1 VLSSENGIVVGCQV
15 TIAARSVGRLPVGCR
30 STAARRPAQRRPRY
44 RCGVRFGLL
53 GPLAV
58 WTADGRPVA
67 LPELKVRAL
76 LAHLLAHR
84 GRLVSAE
91 RLIDDLWGASLP
103 ADPANALQGKV
114 SQLRRVL
121 DAAEAGGRGLVAYR
135 QGGYLLQADHDSVDA
150 DQFHALTERARR
162 AADPRTVAGLLGDA
176 LALWRGDAL
185 ADFAG
190 EAFARAA
197 TVRLEE
203 ARLVALEDQAAA
215 RLELGEHHL
224 LAGEL
229 SDLVAQHPLRERLRE
244 VHMRALYRAG
254 RQSEALDS
262 YQRLRSLLIDEQ
274 GLDPGPGLAALQQA
288 ILRRDPD
295 LDAPA
300 APPAPARPPTN
311 LPTPLTD
318 LIGREDAVTAARSLL
333 AAGRMVTLTGPGGVG
348 KTRLAVETAG
358 GSTDTFPDGVWLL
371 ELASLGGRAPQEPA
385 ALVGALLAVLDIRP
399 DMRASGAPA
408 DPVDALAT
416 ALSTKQLLLILDN
429 CEGLADPVA
438 RLAARLLAAAPGL
451 RILATSQ
458 EPLRLPGELLQVVE
472 PLTLPDPAA
481 VADLTALRRSAAV
494 QLFEDRATAAAPA
507 FVLTSG
513 NAADVAA
520 ICRSLDGIPLAL
532 ELAAARVRAL
542 GVRELAE
549 RLGDRFR
556 LLASGYRDS
565 PPRQQTLRAA
575 IDWSW
580 ELLDEPERILLRR
593 VAVHTGSF
601 TLEAAEA
608 ICSGDDLPVADVP
621 EVLARLVDRSLVRA
635 DAQAEGHRYRLLESV
650 AAYGRERAGAVGE
663 LTRLRERH
671 GRYYVALAER
681 AAPQLRGPGQRE
693 WLDRLDAET
702 GNLRATL
709 EAATR
714 DRDATLALRLV
725 NALAW
730 YWLLRGRLG
739 EGTRSLAAALAV
751 DGAAASV
758 ARARAVAAHG
768 ALSLGAGEASEPA
781 ALAEAALEPFDVVE
795 DPHAR
800 AHGEWM
806 IGYGLVFGVGEMG
819 LGEELVNR
827 ALPTFRALGD
837 QWGTAAVLGV
847 RAVQALARG
856 DLAAVVRDSE
866 QSLAM
871 FRALGDRWG
880 QLVAMQG
887 LADLAKLTGDYERA
901 ARLHRK
907 ALRISE
913 ELGLWAEASF
923 WMSGLGRIALLTG
936 DHEQARALIGQG
948 RRLAT
953 EHTIRFAEEYADVG
967 LALLA
972 RAEGELDAAEEHL
985 RRWLDWDLEIDA
997 HANVALILNE
1007 LGYIAELRG
1016 DGRAARALHR
1026 DGYAA
1031 ALAGGDARLAARALD
1046 GLAGADALAGYHHRA
1061 ARLLGA
1067 AAHARA
1073 TAGGPLPPAERG
1085 DVERITEVVRTA
1097 LGDGY
1102 TTASAAAGADAPDE
1116 LVRGPG

>member
-1 VLSSENGIVVGCQV
+1 M
-15 TIAARSVGRLPVGCR
+15 GRLPVGCR
-30 STAARRPAQRRPRY
+30 STAAQRAAGRGPRY

-58 WTADGRPVA
+58 WTSDGRPVT

-76 LAHLLAHR
+76 LAHLLVHR

-91 RLIDDLWGASLP
+91 RLIDDLWGAALP
-103 ADPANALQGKV
+103 ANPANTLQGKV

-121 DAAEAGGRGLVAYR
+121 DGAEPGGRGLVAYR
-135 QGGYLLQADHDSVDA
+135 QGGYVLQVDADSVDA

-162 AADPRTVAGLLGDA
+162 TTDPRTAAGMMGDA

-197 TVRLEE
+197 IVRLEE
-203 ARLVALEDQAAA
+203 ARLVALEEQAAV

-224 LAGEL
+224 LAAEL
-229 SDLVAQHPLRERLRE
+229 SDLVAQHPLRARLRE

-262 YQRLRSLLIDEQ
+262 YQQLRSRLADEQ
-274 GLDPGPGLAALQQA
+274 GLDPDPGLAALQQA
-288 ILRRDPD
+288 ILRRDPE

-300 APPAPARPPTN
+300 APSAPARSTN
-311 LPTPLTD
+311 LPAPLTD
-318 LIGREDAVTAARSLL
+318 LIGREDAVAAARSLL
-333 AAGRMVTLTGPGGVG
+333 ASGRLVTLTGPGGVG

-358 GSTDTFPDGVWLL
+358 GLAGTLPDGVWLV
-371 ELASLGGRAPQEPA
+371 ELASLGGRAPQGPA
-385 ALVGALLAVLDIRP
+385 AIVGALMSVLDIRP
-399 DMRASGAPA
+399 DVRASGAPT
-408 DPVDALAT
+408 DAVEVLAT
-416 ALSTKQLLLILDN
+416 ALSTKQMLLILDN

-438 RLAARLLAAAPGL
+438 TLAARLLEAAPGL

-458 EPLRLPGELLQVVE
+458 EPLRVPGELLQVVE
-472 PLTLPDPAA
+472 PLALPDPAA
-481 VADLTALRRSAAV
+481 DTDLVALRRSAAV
-494 QLFEDRATAAAPA
+494 QLFENRAAAAAPA
-507 FVLTSG
+507 FVLDRD

-542 GVRELAE
+542 GVRELAA

-593 VAVHTGSF
+593 VAVHSGSF
-601 TLEAAEA
+601 ALEAVEA
-608 ICSGDDLPVADVP
+608 ICSGDDLPVGDVP
-621 EVLARLVDRSLVRA
+621 EVLARLVDRSLVGVDVQTA
-635 DAQAEGHRYRLLESV
+635 GHRYRLLESV
-650 AAYGRERAGAVGE
+650 AAYGRERAEAVGE
-663 LTRLRERH
+663 LTWLRERH
-671 GRYYVALAER
+671 GRYYTALAER
-681 AAPQLRGPGQRE
+681 GASQLRGPGQRA

-702 GNLRATL
+702 GNLRTTL
-709 EAATR
+709 EVAAR
-714 DRDATLALRLV
+714 EGHPTLALRLA
-725 NALAW
+725 NALTW
-730 YWLLRGRLG
+730 YWILRGRLD
-739 EGTRSLAAALAV
+739 EGSRSLATALAV
-751 DGAAASV
+751 GGGASAVTRAQAVVAHAAI
-758 ARARAVAAHG
+758 
-768 ALSLGAGEASEPA
+768 SLGAGEATDPA
-781 ALAEAALEPFDVVE
+781 AVAKAALEPFDAVE
-795 DPHAR
+795 DMHTR
-800 AHGEWM
+800 ANAEWLL
-806 IGYGLVFGVGEMG
+806 GYSLTFGVGEMG
-819 LGEELVNR
+819 LGEELVDR

-837 QWGTAAVLGV
+837 QWGTAAALGV
-847 RAVQALARG
+847 RAIQALARG
-856 DLAAVVRDSE
+856 DLTAVARDSE

-871 FRALGDRWG
+871 FRAVGDRWG
-880 QLVAMQG
+880 QLMAMQG
-887 LADLAKLTGDYERA
+887 LADLATLTGDYDRA
-901 ARLHRK
+901 ARLQRT

-936 DHEQARALIGQG
+936 DHGQARALFEQG

-953 EHTIRFAEEYADVG
+953 EHAIRFAEEYADVG

-972 RAEGELDAAEEHL
+972 RAEGELDVAEAHL
-985 RRWLDWDLEIDA
+985 RRWLDWDRQVDA
-997 HANVALILNE
+997 HANVAMILTE
-1007 LGYIAELRG
+1007 LGFIAELRG
-1016 DGRAARALHR
+1016 DADAARALHQ

-1031 ALAGGDARLAARALD
+1031 ALAGGDARRAARAID
-1046 GLAGADALAGYHHRA
+1046 GLAGAAALAGDHHRA

-1067 AAHARA
+1067 AARTREA
-1073 TAGGPLPPAERG
+1073 AGGPLPPAERR
-1085 DVERITEVVRTA
+1085 DVERITHAVRA
-1097 LGDGY
+1097 VLGNGF
-1102 TTASAAAGADAPDE
+1102 ASAFATAEAGPLHDDVQARA
-1116 LVRGPG
+1116 